1 MRRSAFLCRYLAASG
16 MGVLPL
22 AIAGRAR
29 AQTNAKLI
37 IAAPPSDDVT
47 PALYA
52 VRSGLFRKYGLDVD
66 IQQMN
71 SGAAIMSAA
80 VGGSIQVG
88 LTSSIPL
95 VAAHAKGIPV
105 QVVASAGVYDP
116 ANPYGLLVVKADGP
130 IHSARDLAGKVI
142 GSTSLRDLNSTA
154 TLAWIDQNGGPAA
167 TVKTI
172 ELSTSALLPALMD
185 GTITAATLVP
195 PRLTEAL
202 ESGHFRVL
210 GKSYDAI
217 GRRFAIAT
225 WIATSGFIAQNSDVV
240 AKFSRAMSE
249 ATVYT
254 DAHRAE
260 TVTMMADFAKLD
272 PALVARG
279 RRSVDAPFADAAD
292 LQPVVDVAVRYNII
306 DRAFDA
312 HELISAAVAKPSGR

>member
-1 MRRSAFLCRYLAASG
+1 MYRSAFLRRSAAVASS
-16 MGVLPL
+16 LPL
-22 AIAGRAR
+22 ALAGRAG
-29 AQTNAKLI
+29 AQSAAKLI
-37 IAAPPSDDVT
+37 MAAPPSDDVT

-52 VRSGLFRKYGLDVD
+52 LQSGLFRKYGLDVD
-66 IQQMN
+66 VQQMN

-80 VGGSIQVG
+80 VGGSIQIG

-105 QVVASAGVYDP
+105 AVVASAGVYDP
-116 ANPYGLLVVKADGP
+116 ATPYGLLVVKADGP
-130 IHSARDLAGKVI
+130 IHSARDLAGAVI

-172 ELSTSALLPALMD
+172 ELTTNALLPALMD
-185 GTITAATLVP
+185 GTIAAATLVP

-217 GRRFAIAT
+217 GHRFSIAT
-225 WIATSGFIAQNSDVV
+225 WIATTGFIAQNLDAI

-249 ATVYT
+249 ATAYT
-254 DAHRAE
+254 DAHHAE
-260 TVTMMADFAKLD
+260 TVTMIANFTKID

-279 RRSVDAPFADAAD
+279 RRSVDAAFAEAAD
-292 LQPVVDVAVRYNII
+292 LQPVIAVAVRYGII

-312 HELISAAVAKPSGR
+312 RELISPAVAKPTAR